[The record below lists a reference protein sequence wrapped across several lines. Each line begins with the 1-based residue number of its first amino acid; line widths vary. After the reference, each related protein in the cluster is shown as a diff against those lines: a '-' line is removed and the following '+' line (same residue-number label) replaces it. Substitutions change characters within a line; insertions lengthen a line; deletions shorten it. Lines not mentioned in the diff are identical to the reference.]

1 MADQSIGAKL
11 GVAAD
16 AIKQFGGEIIEDA
29 TFMAGDVLATTL
41 AGSKLPETPEEYA
54 ALAER
59 GTEIIRLGHAGKG
72 NELSYAEAWYIYKN
86 APKGFELTVDGRVVG
101 DIGGKMATPFPLD
114 SLKVH
119 GHISLNAQGR
129 IKPGMYDFDPVV
141 MSNPNNSLRIYIRNE
156 LNQIAIR
163 QHGAG
168 NPYLIKY
175 SYDDKDFK

>member
-1 MADQSIGAKL
+1 MVDQSFGAKI
-11 GVAAD
+11 GVAAE
-16 AIKQFGGEIIEDA
+16 AITKYGSDIVEDA
-29 TFMAGDVLATTL
+29 AFLTGDIIATAL

-59 GTEIIRLGHAGKG
+59 GNEIIRLRHAGKG

-86 APKGFELTVDGRVVG
+86 APKGFELIVDGRVIG

-119 GHISLNAQGR
+119 GHVSLDSKGR
-129 IKPGMYDFDPVV
+129 INPGMYDFDPVV
-141 MSNPNNSLRIYIRNE
+141 MPNPNNSLRIYIRNE
-156 LNQIAIR
+156 LNQIAIE